1 MKFETVKCVADGEV
15 LKALDQLVAE
25 SDSQSDAAKKIGV
38 YPSQLSA
45 VRNGAVGVGR
55 IILDYF
61 GLEERRV
68 IVAKTQGE

>member
-1 MKFETVKCVADGEV
+1 MKFENVKCVAEGEV

-38 YPSQLSA
+38 YPNHLSA
-45 VRNGAVGVGR
+45 VRSGAAGPGR
-55 IILDYF
+55 KILEF
-61 GLEERRV
+61 LGLQERRV